1 MQSNISNKVEG
12 TFHEVKGKIKEVA
25 GKLVDDPNLE
35 ADGIDEKIA
44 GQIQEKSGHH
54 ETGCGVHTGRGVRSG
69 RGGRGSCGGGRPG
82 GGTGKA
88 TSD

>member
-1 MQSNISNKVEG
+1 MQSSIRDKVEG

-25 GKLVDDPNLE
+25 GKLTNDQNLE
-35 ADGIDEKIA
+35 DEGVDEKID

-54 ETGCGVHTGRGVRSG
+54 GRGCGVRSG

>member
-1 MQSNISNKVEG
+1 MRSSICNKVEG
-12 TFHEVKGKIKEVA
+12 AFHKVKGKIREVA
-25 GKLVDDPNLE
+25 EKLVDDQNLE
-35 ADGIDEKIA
+35 ADGTDEKIA
-44 GQIQEKSGHH
+44 GQVQEQNGYHG
-54 ETGCGVHTGRGVRSG
+54 TGCGAHSG

>member
-1 MQSNISNKVEG
+1 MQSNIRDKVEG
-12 TFHEVKGKIKEVA
+12 AFHEIKGKIKEVA
-25 GKLVDDPNLE
+25 GKLANNRNLE
-35 ADGIDEKIA
+35 DEGSNEKID
-44 GQIQEKSGHH
+44 GQIQEKTGRPG
-54 ETGCGVHTGRGVRSG
+54 TGCGVRSG

>member
-1 MQSNISNKVEG
+1 MESSIRDKVEG
-12 TFHEVKGKIKEVA
+12 TFHEVKGKIKEVT

-35 ADGIDEKIA
+35 AEGTDEKIA
-44 GQIQEKSGHH
+44 GQVQGRTGRHG
-54 ETGCGVHTGRGVRSG
+54 TGCGVRSG